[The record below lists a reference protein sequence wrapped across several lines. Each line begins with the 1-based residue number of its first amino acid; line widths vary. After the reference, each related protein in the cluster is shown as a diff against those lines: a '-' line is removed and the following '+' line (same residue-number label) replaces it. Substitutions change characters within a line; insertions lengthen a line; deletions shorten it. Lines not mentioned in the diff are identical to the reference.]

1 MFIRVHPWFLFASQS
16 SQTMNAVKLI
26 ECPRD
31 AMQGLKEFIPTEV
44 KVRYLNE
51 LLKVGFDT
59 IDIGSFVSP
68 KAIPQM
74 ADTGEVLA
82 RIDTAGSRSKLLV
95 IIANERGAEDAVR
108 QAGVTYLGYP
118 FSISETFQQRNTNT
132 SIEGSWGRIARIA
145 ELAQAANK
153 QLVVYISMAFGNP
166 YGDPW
171 NAEVALQWVN
181 RLVNELG
188 VGTIALSDTV
198 GVARPDDIK
207 DMFQALIPALPQVE
221 FGAHLHCRPDNWK
234 EKTDAAWS
242 GGCRRFD
249 GAIKGYGGCP
259 MAEDELVGNLQ
270 MELFSRFLQ
279 ERGIDTGLDMA
290 QLERCVAEAAGVFP

>member
-1 MFIRVHPWFLFASQS
+1 
-16 SQTMNAVKLI
+16 
-26 ECPRD
+26 
-31 AMQGLKEFIPTEV
+31 MQGIGPFIPTDV
-44 KVRYLNE
+44 KVKYLNE

-74 ADTGEVLA
+74 ADTAEVLS
-82 RIDTAGSRSKLLV
+82 RIDHGASRSKLLV
-95 IIANERGAEDAVR
+95 IVANERGAEEAVKQER
-108 QAGVTYLGYP
+108 VTYLGYP

-132 SIEGSWGRIARIA
+132 SIEGSWARTANIA
-145 ELAQAANK
+145 ELAQKAGK
-153 QLVVYISMAFGNP
+153 ELVVYISMAFGNP

-171 NAEVALQWVN
+171 NAEVALHWTE
-181 RLVNELG
+181 RLVKELG
-188 VGTIALSDTV
+188 VGIIALSDTV
-198 GVARPDDIK
+198 GVARPEDITS
-207 DMFQALIPALPQVE
+207 MFSALIPALPQVE

-234 EKTDAAWS
+234 VKTQAAWD

-270 MELFSRFLQ
+270 MELFVRDLE
-279 ERGIDTGLDMA
+279 ERGVRTGLDLA
-290 QLERCVAEAAGVFP
+290 QLDRCVGEAAGVFP

>member
-1 MFIRVHPWFLFASQS
+1 
-16 SQTMNAVKLI
+16 MNAVKLI

-31 AMQGLKEFIPTEV
+31 AMQGISEFIPTAV

-51 LLKVGFDT
+51 LLKAGFDT

-74 ADTGEVLA
+74 ADTAEVLA
-82 RIDTAGSRSKLLV
+82 RIDASGSRSKLLV
-95 IIANERGAEDAVR
+95 IIANERGAEEAVK
-108 QAGVTYLGYP
+108 QPSVTYLGYP

-132 SIEGSWGRIARIA
+132 SIEGSWDRIARIA
-145 ELAQAANK
+145 ELTRNANK
-153 QLVVYISMAFGNP
+153 ELVVYISMAFGNP

-171 NAEVALQWVN
+171 NAQVALHWVN

-207 DMFQALIPALPQVE
+207 DMFKALIPALPQVE
-221 FGAHLHCRPDNWK
+221 FGAHLHCRPDNWQ
-234 EKTDAAWS
+234 EKTDAAWA

-270 MELFSRFLQ
+270 MELFARFLQ

-290 QLERCVAEAAGVFP
+290 QLNRCVTEAAAVFP